1 MGETEGRQDEGE
13 KGLVKHPHPKTVS
26 KTQDGTESTDFTAII
41 GKIDK
46 HLSIIQKMMIIL
58 KPFLNKSR
66 VKEGPTCKRDC
77 IIVSSLKGRQ
87 ACLDT
92 KDNN

>member
-1 MGETEGRQDEGE
+1 
-13 KGLVKHPHPKTVS
+13 
-26 KTQDGTESTDFTAII
+26 
-41 GKIDK
+41 
-46 HLSIIQKMMIIL
+46 MMIIL

-92 KDNN
+92 KDNNWQQDSANLLSYDHGPEMPKCFAVLVAPGVCNHTA